1 MARKFNISSSAVR
14 SFGFDGA
21 HSIRIREVN
30 GAVQILPTSRTARVA
45 ASCKEDLRPLT
56 ESGAS
61 MRSRIDSALLEVGG
75 RYELVKKAYGWM
87 ELVRNDDAVENFVS
101 VSK

>member
-14 SFGFDGA
+14 SFGFNGA
-21 HSIRIREVN
+21 HSIRIREVE
-30 GAVQILPTSRTARVA
+30 GAVQILPTSRKITRVL
-45 ASCKEDLRPLT
+45 KEQVRPLT
-56 ESGAS
+56 ESGSS